1 MCFSILIK
9 GNRIVK
15 FIYTI
20 PIAICVRIERRH
32 LHLCGFQIMINAYS
46 DNGVILMKTFF
57 KVFAVA
63 FLCFT
68 ILIGSG
74 TFAFFKYYDP
84 TSSAEAEENP
94 EESIFPNQAET
105 EIDAET
111 PLEKA
116 VKESSRVNVLLLGLE
131 GYRTD
136 TIMLA
141 SFDPDSGKL
150 DIVSIPRDTYYY
162 RKGFDDA
169 DQKKINAAYSH
180 GGAEQVMAIVSDI
193 LDVPVHEYVK
203 VTYSGIERIVD
214 SIGGVEVNIPIK
226 MDYDDI
232 YAEPE
237 LHIHFEIGVQTLT
250 GENAIEYLRFRKNN
264 DGTGYQ
270 NGDLGRIEAQQ
281 AFLKSAAKNILS
293 FKLPVIAN
301 TMFKYV
307 KTGMSLPD
315 ILYYAKSAV
324 GMTRNDITTYRIPG
338 RVTNMGL
345 SYFLHDP
352 MATEELMTSIYT
364 QE

>member
-1 MCFSILIK
+1 
-9 GNRIVK
+9 
-15 FIYTI
+15 
-20 PIAICVRIERRH
+20 
-32 LHLCGFQIMINAYS
+32 
-46 DNGVILMKTFF
+46 MKTFF

-68 ILIGSG
+68 TLIGSG
-74 TFAFFKYYDP
+74 TFAFIKYYDP
-84 TSSAEAEENP
+84 TSSAEVEENT
-94 EESIFPNQAET
+94 EESIYSNNTET
-105 EIDAET
+105 DVDAET

-116 VKESSRVNVLLLGLE
+116 VKASRRVNVLLLGLE

-141 SFDPDSGKL
+141 SFDPDNGKL

-162 RKGFDDA
+162 RSGYDDA
-169 DQKKINAAYSH
+169 DQKKINAAYGH
-180 GGAEQVMAIVSDI
+180 GGAQQVMAAVSDI
-193 LDVPVHEYVK
+193 LNVPVHEYVK

-214 SIGGVEVNIPIK
+214 SIGGVEVNVPIK

-237 LHIHFEIGVQTLT
+237 LHIHFEEGVQTLR
-250 GENAIEYLRFRKNN
+250 GDNAIEYLRFRKNN
-264 DGTGYQ
+264 DGAGYQ

-281 AFLKSAAKNILS
+281 EFLKSAAKNILS
-293 FKLPVIAN
+293 FKLPVVAN
-301 TMFKYV
+301 TMFQYI
-307 KTGMSLPD
+307 KTDMSLPD

-324 GMTRNDITTYRIPG
+324 GMTRNDINTYRISG
-338 RVTNMGL
+338 RVANMGL

-352 MATEELMTSIYT
+352 ADTEELMTSIYT

>member
-1 MCFSILIK
+1 
-9 GNRIVK
+9 
-15 FIYTI
+15 
-20 PIAICVRIERRH
+20 
-32 LHLCGFQIMINAYS
+32 
-46 DNGVILMKTFF
+46 MKKIF

-74 TFAFFKYYDP
+74 TFAFLKYYDP
-84 TSSAEAEENP
+84 TSSAEAEESP
-94 EESIFPNQAET
+94 EVDIYQNQTQSEV
-105 EIDAET
+105 DLET

-116 VKESSRVNVLLLGLE
+116 IKESRRVNVLLLGLE

-141 SFDPDSGKL
+141 SFDPDNGKL
-150 DIVSIPRDTYYY
+150 DIVSIPRDTYYHRSGY
-162 RKGFDDA
+162 DDA
-169 DQKKINAAYSH
+169 DQKKINAAYGH

-193 LDVPVHEYVK
+193 LNVPVHEYVK

-214 SIGGVEVNIPIK
+214 SIGGVEVNVPIK

-237 LHIHFEIGVQTLT
+237 LHIHFEKGVQTLR
-250 GENAIEYLRFRKNN
+250 GDHAIEYLRFRKNN
-264 DGTGYQ
+264 DGSGYQ

-281 AFLKSAAKNILS
+281 NFLKSAAKNILS
-293 FKLPVIAN
+293 FKLPVVAN
-301 TMFKYV
+301 TIFQYV

-324 GMTRNDITTYRIPG
+324 GMTRDDINTYRISG

-352 MATEELMTSIYT
+352 EAVEELMTSIYT

>member
-1 MCFSILIK
+1 
-9 GNRIVK
+9 
-15 FIYTI
+15 
-20 PIAICVRIERRH
+20 
-32 LHLCGFQIMINAYS
+32 
-46 DNGVILMKTFF
+46 MKTFL
-57 KVFAVA
+57 KVFGVA

-74 TFAFFKYYDP
+74 TFAFIKYYDP
-84 TSSAEAEENP
+84 TSNAEAEENT
-94 EESIFPNQAET
+94 EGSIYPNNTET
-105 EIDAET
+105 EVDAET

-116 VKESSRVNVLLLGLE
+116 IKESRRVNVLLLGLE

-141 SFDPDSGKL
+141 SFNPDNGKM
-150 DIVSIPRDTYYY
+150 DIVSIPRDTYYHRSGY
-162 RKGFDDA
+162 DDA
-169 DQKKINAAYSH
+169 DQKKINAAYGH
-180 GGAEQVMAIVSDI
+180 GGAEQVMAVVADI

-214 SIGGVEVNIPIK
+214 AIGGVEVDIPIK

-237 LHIHFEIGVQTLT
+237 LHIHFEAGVQTLR
-250 GENAIEYLRFRKNN
+250 GDNAIEYLRFRKNN
-264 DGTGYQ
+264 DGIGYQ

-281 AFLKSAAKNILS
+281 KFLKSAAKNILS
-293 FKLPVIAN
+293 FKLPVVAN
-301 TMFKYV
+301 TMFQYI

-315 ILYYAKSAV
+315 ILYYSKSAV
-324 GMTRNDITTYRIPG
+324 GMTRNDINTYRIPG

-352 MATEELMTSIYT
+352 AATEELMTSIYT

>member
-1 MCFSILIK
+1 
-9 GNRIVK
+9 
-15 FIYTI
+15 
-20 PIAICVRIERRH
+20 
-32 LHLCGFQIMINAYS
+32 
-46 DNGVILMKTFF
+46 MKSFF

-74 TFAFFKYYDP
+74 TLAFFKYYDP
-84 TSSAEAEENP
+84 MPSASAEDPSGDILFPSNEEY
-94 EESIFPNQAET
+94 A
-105 EIDAET
+105 DAET

-116 VKESSRVNVLLLGLE
+116 VKSSRRVNVLLLGLE
-131 GYRTD
+131 GPRTD

-141 SFDPDSGKL
+141 SFDPDKKRL
-150 DIVSIPRDTYYY
+150 DIISIPRDTYFF
-162 RKGFDDA
+162 RKGYNDA

-180 GGAEQVMAIVSDI
+180 GGAEQLMAIVSSI
-193 LDVPVHEYVK
+193 LGVPVHEYVK

-214 SIGGVEVNIPIK
+214 SIGGVEVNIPFD

-237 LHIHFEIGVQTLT
+237 LHIHFEKGIQTLK

-281 AFLKSAAKNILS
+281 QFLKSAAKNILG
-293 FKLPVIAN
+293 FKLPVVAN
-301 TMFKYV
+301 TMFQYI

-315 ILYYAKSAV
+315 ILYYAKYAV
-324 GMTRNDITTYRIPG
+324 GMTRDDINTYRIPG

-352 MATEELMTSIYT
+352 IETEALMTDIYT
-364 QE
+364 RE